1 MRSKRSSRK
10 RPPQQTE
17 SLMDFWLR
25 NRGPVDEAIDRD
37 LERSCESKDSYPTR
51 EQARAVAAMN
61 GMADVLFTY
70 ECRYCQ
76 QWHLTRQNRG

>member
-1 MRSKRSSRK
+1 MRSRRSTRK
-10 RPPQQTE
+10 KTPAPTE

-25 NRGPVDEAIDRD
+25 NRGAIDD
-37 LERSCESKDSYPTR
+37 AIDHDVERSCASKDAYPTR

-70 ECRYCQ
+70 ECRYCG
-76 QWHLTRQNRG
+76 QWHLTRQNRD

>member
-1 MRSKRSSRK
+1 MRSKRRTPK
-10 RPPQQTE
+10 KTPEQTE

-25 NRGPVDEAIDRD
+25 NRGVVDEAVDRD
-37 LERSCESKDSYPTR
+37 VERSCESKDRYPTR

-70 ECRYCQ
+70 QCRYCGD
-76 QWHLTRQNRG
+76 WHLTRQNRP

>member
-1 MRSKRSSRK
+1 MRSKRRTPK
-10 RPPQQTE
+10 KPPEQTE

-25 NRGPVDEAIDRD
+25 NRGAVDEAIDRD
-37 LERSCESKDSYPTR
+37 VERSCESKDRYPTR

-70 ECRYCQ
+70 QCRYCGD
-76 QWHLTRQNRG
+76 WHLTRQNR